1 MGENLSGAAHATIS
15 QAIASFL
22 TYLGAER
29 VFSQHTIR
37 AYRSDLGRL
46 SDFAASQGV
55 TTVDDLTLDVLRDW
69 LWGES
74 QGGLARATLARRSA
88 AARSFSAWH
97 AQTVGTE
104 DDKAA
109 RLRAPRADHAL
120 PRIVSPS
127 TMTTLI
133 RASEE
138 RARHGDPVALRD
150 RAIIE
155 LLYASA
161 VRAAELAGLNMG
173 DIDLD
178 QLTVRVTGKGSKDRV
193 VPFGVP
199 ASSALVDYVTQGRP
213 VLRERGIGRDPG
225 PRDFEAESHDRGSL
239 DDDDAVFLG
248 ARGARIGTRA
258 IHRTVSRA
266 LRDFS
271 QAGPG
276 GPHTLRH
283 SAATHL
289 LDGGADLR
297 EVQEMLGH
305 SSLGTTQIY
314 THVSVERLKSSYARA
329 HPRA

>member
-1 MGENLSGAAHATIS
+1 MGENVSGAAHATIS
-15 QAIASFL
+15 QSIASFL

-29 VFSQHTIR
+29 AFSQHTVR

-46 SDFAASQGV
+46 SDFAASRGV

-69 LWGES
+69 LWRES

-97 AQTVGTE
+97 AQAVGTE

-173 DIDLD
+173 DLDLD

-213 VLRERGIGRDPG
+213 VLLERGTGRDRG
-225 PRDFEAESHDRGSL
+225 RQNFETESHDRGSL
-239 DDDDAVFLG
+239 DDDAVFLG

-258 IHRTVSRA
+258 IHRTVSGA

-271 QAGPG
+271 GAGPG